1 MDDEM
6 LNMDVVT
13 NKVSTDNGPHHD
25 ELIGL
30 IPEAIKQAPPHR
42 LETLKANLDVA
53 QQYPAWPPT
62 GRQRLKQLVQKHW
75 QLQGEVDASLKHLE
89 QNIEDF
95 ARPLLTEALKSQL
108 NVDLDVDA
116 TMLRLY
122 VPDKIIFGIDRGAAR
137 SQHSTLLA
145 AALHNFEQSE
155 TEDGYFRS
163 GSGVYVADADGAP
176 VQQAVTV
183 GEIASVCRSLDIGAQ
198 YQQHL
203 KALLLPDD
211 VTKQATL
218 RQQSMAVEKSA
229 LEVAAA
235 IAGMNAD
242 LGMHAQ
248 AVISDVISGQRSIS
262 FHGRPVKAHR
272 LRIMGLELSGIVL
285 FSAVAEKTEIE
296 KFLLGLVSPELQFL
310 FDWSRR
316 IPGLNDNLYEKY
328 KVLSDVFANGPGAVT
343 DEMSRRNDFYDQSIL
358 NGPLVA
364 YIPDDPLHPLKEYPS
379 LTAFMKALATQL
391 LEKSY
396 QQFFSR
402 FVAQKDKP
410 TFYKRANERLKEIT
424 WHQREPLDMGPWW
437 RETAVENPH
446 AEPIT
451 VPIQDGLWEHL
462 YLRKRD
468 KSISDARRIAVPTG
482 DEDAKSRWNRLIS
495 YLNYGWNFF
504 NYVVMLV
511 PGVGEVM
518 LGVMVAQLL
527 AEFAEGIEDWSHG
540 DKEEACAHIN
550 SVILNFAQL
559 GLMSAGHVLPNG
571 AIAIKPSPF
580 IDNLK
585 SVSLG
590 DGRTKMWNPDLA
602 PYEHKLELPSR
613 TWADEAG
620 LYPYQGKRVLQL
632 QGKQY
637 VLKEDPLNGQFRM
650 QHPNRADAYA
660 PQVEHNRAGAWK
672 SEVDRPLEWT
682 QVQLLRRLNP
692 LAATLS
698 DTTLTQALKV
708 SGVDEGV
715 LRRLHVEHELPP
727 PLLTDTLHRFDLYDS
742 ISRFGGQ
749 IRNGD
754 ISDHLTGYL
763 PGLMTE
769 LPHWP
774 ESKAIMLKDPLP
786 TGRASVTYGNSGA
799 TLADTLIVTQEE
811 LKTGRFESRVLAFL
825 DEPETEALLGRA
837 ISTDKTVRIEALRE
851 ALAVRAVKR
860 TSRVFESQYKT
871 SDVSA
876 DIRVRRLQ
884 SDYPDLPCS
893 VIEQILKD
901 ADPQNVRVFEES
913 GQVVLK
919 LRQQLR
925 AAGVKVRMSRAFEG
939 LYLEQLDNADSRRLA
954 LRSLE
959 TLPGWSPDVRMEI
972 RHGSFT
978 GQLEASVG
986 EADAPIRKVLIA
998 DENGL
1003 YSARDEQGLHLH
1015 SAEDLYSAVLHALP
1029 DKQRQA
1035 LGFDI
1040 FQGERLKHAIQR
1052 SPLSHEQFE
1061 RVLLDNPIRK
1071 PAYDPEN
1078 MRLRGG
1084 MQGYPLRPEGWSALK
1099 RRVGSLYPAFTD
1111 TEVESLLGSF
1121 GANVMESRVAALEKE
1136 FSRFNLDFQ
1145 RWLNG
1150 MNLIYRLSPEGVAE
1164 WTSRNRV
1171 YQLLRQ
1177 SWQRTGPAGPPARGV
1192 IRAQALVLDGLPMDR
1207 HLETM
1212 PALSAS
1218 FDHVTSLSL
1227 RNGQIRP
1234 NQLSFLGG
1242 FRQLRDLDLL
1252 KNRLSDFPQVISSMP
1267 HLRMLMLSDNQIT
1280 LTLESAARLR
1290 SMSRLHVLKLDGNPL
1305 GLVPDISQM
1314 PALLV
1319 LTLDSTGIDT
1329 WPVGLFA
1336 KQRPRNLFLDLR
1348 HNQISELPD
1357 VAPGS
1362 VYAELIARTK
1372 VSREPYFLS
1381 AENLEK
1387 LKQYIESV
1395 GLDPDRPYPSWGTV
1409 DSSAWDEGI
1418 SEDEWNARQPFW
1430 DEVED
1435 EFGSEPFFNEL
1446 RKLTTSADFRAT
1458 DPSYRADL
1466 TAKVWRMIFAMNEN
1480 TVLRERIFAEAV
1492 ASTTCADAG
1501 AQFFN
1506 AMGVEVL
1513 VHEAYGLINTDLV
1526 EAELVSLARGKSR
1539 LDELGQIAR
1548 QRVADRLE
1556 AGETFRREDA
1566 DGVTGS
1572 IDEVEVHMAYMTD
1585 LAERL
1590 DLPWQSRGMLF
1601 RNVAGVTEK
1610 MIEDAYQRV
1619 IALEEGELLAPRIL
1633 EQPFWQQ
1640 FLKRTYRKEFDEL
1653 LTSLKDEDDMAQ
1665 FEALQTLEKTLTQ
1678 KAIDRAK
1685 LQTVYPLFTVKP

>member
-1 MDDEM
+1 LDDEV
-6 LNMDVVT
+6 LNMDIVT
-13 NKVSTDNGPHHD
+13 NTVSTDNGPHHD
-25 ELIGL
+25 VLIGL
-30 IPEAIKQAPPHR
+30 IPEAIKQAPAHR
-42 LETLKANLDVA
+42 LQSLEANLNVA
-53 QQYPAWPPT
+53 KQYSSWPAA
-62 GRQRLKQLVQKHW
+62 GRVRLQQLVHTHW
-75 QLQGEVDASLKHLE
+75 QLQGDVDASLKHLE

-108 NVDLDVDA
+108 KVDLDVDA

-122 VPDKIIFGIDRGAAR
+122 VPDKIIFGIDRGATR

-145 AALHNFEQSE
+145 AALHNFEQAE

-176 VQQAVTV
+176 VQHAITV
-183 GEIASVCRSLDIGAQ
+183 GEVASVCRSLDIGAQ

-218 RQQSMAVEKSA
+218 RTQSVAVEKSA

-262 FHGRPVKAHR
+262 FHGRALKAHR

-285 FSAVAEKTEIE
+285 FSAVAEKNEIE

-328 KVLSDVFANGPGAVT
+328 KVLSDVFANGPSAVT

-410 TFYKRANERLKEIT
+410 KFFRRVNERLKEIT

-437 RETAVENPH
+437 RETPIETPH

-451 VPIQDGLWEHL
+451 VPIQGGLWEHL

-468 KSISDARRIAVPTG
+468 KSISDARLIAVPTG

-495 YLNYGWNFF
+495 YLDYGWNIF
-504 NYVVMLV
+504 NFVVMLV

-550 SVILNFAQL
+550 SVILNFTQL
-559 GLMSAGHVLPNG
+559 ALMSAGHILPKG
-571 AIAIKPSPF
+571 AVAIKPSSF
-580 IDNLK
+580 VDNLK
-585 SVSLG
+585 AVPLA

-602 PYEHKLELPSR
+602 PYAHNLALPAG
-613 TWADEAG
+613 TWADESG
-620 LYPYQGKRVLQL
+620 LYPHQGKKVLHL
-632 QGKQY
+632 QGRQY
-637 VLKEDPLNGQFRM
+637 VVKEDPLNGQFRM
-650 QHPNRADAYA
+650 QHPTRADAYA
-660 PQVEHNRAGAWK
+660 PRVEHNRAGAWK
-672 SEVDRPLEWT
+672 SEVERPLEWE
-682 QVQLLRRLNP
+682 QIQLLRRLNP
-692 LAATLS
+692 LAATFS
-698 DTTLTQALKV
+698 ESTLAQVLKV
-708 SGVDEGV
+708 SGIDDGV

-727 PLLTDTLHRFDLYDS
+727 PLLTDTLNRFDLYAS
-742 ISRFGGQ
+742 ISQFGEQ
-749 IRNGD
+749 IRNGH
-754 ISDHLTGYL
+754 ISDHLSGYL
-763 PGLMTE
+763 PGLLTE
-769 LPHWP
+769 LPRWP
-774 ESKAIMLKDPLP
+774 ESKAITLKDPLP
-786 TGRASVTYGNSGA
+786 TGRDSITYGNSNA
-799 TLADTLIVTQEE
+799 AAVDTLIVSQEDIQ
-811 LKTGRFESRVLAFL
+811 TGNLEGRVLAFL
-825 DEPETEALLGRA
+825 DETEIEALLGRA
-837 ISTDKTVRIEALRE
+837 ISTDKTVRVQALRE
-851 ALAVRAVKR
+851 ALAQRATKR
-860 TSRVFESQYKT
+860 ASRVFESQYKT

-876 DIRVRRLQ
+876 DMRVRRLH
-884 SDYPDLPCS
+884 SDYPELPCS
-893 VIEQILKD
+893 VIEQVLKD
-901 ADPQNVRVFEES
+901 ADPQSVRVFEES

-925 AAGVKVRMSRAFEG
+925 TAGEKVRLNRAYEG
-939 LYLEQLDNADSRRLA
+939 LYLEQLESTDSHRLV
-954 LRSLE
+954 LRSME
-959 TLPGWSPDVRMEI
+959 SLPGWSAQVRIDI
-972 RHGSFT
+972 RELAFDGRL
-978 GQLEASVG
+978 QASVG
-986 EADAPIRKVLIA
+986 AADAPIRKVLIA
-998 DENGL
+998 DEDGL
-1003 YSARDEQGLHLH
+1003 YSARDEQGLQLH

-1029 DKQRQA
+1029 DAQRQA

-1040 FQGERLKHAIQR
+1040 FQGDLLKQAIQR

-1061 RVLLDNPIRK
+1061 QVLLENPVRK

-1084 MQGYPLRPEGWSALK
+1084 MQGYPLRPKDWSALK

-1111 TEVESLLGSF
+1111 AQVESLLDGF
-1121 GANVMESRVAALEKE
+1121 GANVMEMRVAALEKE
-1136 FSRFNLDFQ
+1136 FSRFNLAFQ
-1145 RWLNG
+1145 RWLND
-1150 MNLIYRLSPEGVAE
+1150 MSLAYRFSPEGVAE

-1177 SWQRTGPAGPPARGV
+1177 CWQRTGPAGPPASGV
-1192 IRAQALVLDGLPMDR
+1192 IRAQALVLNGLPMDR
-1207 HLETM
+1207 HLLTM
-1212 PALSAS
+1212 PRLTAS

-1227 RNGQIRP
+1227 QNGQI
-1234 NQLSFLGG
+1234 LSDQQHFLGS
-1242 FRQLRDLDLL
+1242 FRQLRDLDLW
-1252 KNRLSDFPQVISSMP
+1252 KNRLSDFPEVISNMAY
-1267 HLRMLMLSDNQIT
+1267 LRVLTLSDNQIS
-1280 LTLESAARLR
+1280 LTAESAARLR
-1290 SMSRLHVLKLDGNPL
+1290 AMSRLHVLKLDGNPL
-1305 GLVPDISQM
+1305 GKVPDISQM
-1314 PALLV
+1314 PALLI
-1319 LTLDSTGIDT
+1319 LSLDSTGIDT
-1329 WPVGLFA
+1329 WPIGLFA
-1336 KQRPRNLFLDLR
+1336 KQRPRNLYLDLR
-1348 HNQISELPD
+1348 FNQISELPD

-1362 VYAELIARTK
+1362 IYAELIARTN
-1372 VSREPYFLS
+1372 VSRDAFHLS

-1387 LKQYIESV
+1387 LKRYIESV
-1395 GLDPDRPYPSWGTV
+1395 GLDPDRPYPSRGTI
-1409 DSSAWDEGI
+1409 DSSYWDAGM
-1418 SEDEWNARQPFW
+1418 SEAEWNARQPLW

-1435 EFGSEPFFNEL
+1435 EFGAEPFFNEL
-1446 RKLTTSADFRAT
+1446 RKLTASADFGTT
-1458 DPSYRADL
+1458 DSIYRTDL

-1480 TVLRERIFAEAV
+1480 TALREKIFAEAV

-1513 VHEAYGLINTDLV
+1513 VHEAYGLISTDLV
-1526 EAELVSLARGKSR
+1526 EAELVALARGKSR

-1548 QRVADRLE
+1548 QRVADRLK
-1556 AGETFRREDA
+1556 AGETFRRENA

-1585 LAERL
+1585 LADRL

-1601 RNVAGVTEK
+1601 RKVAGVTEK

-1640 FLKRTYRKEFDEL
+1640 FLKRTYRTEFDEL

-1665 FEALQTLEKTLTQ
+1665 FEALQTLEKSLTQ

-1685 LQTVYPLFTVKP
+1685 LQTVYPPFTVQP

>member
-1 MDDEM
+1 
-6 LNMDVVT
+6 MDVVT
-13 NKVSTDNGPHHD
+13 NTVSIKQGPHHAAMTA
-25 ELIGL
+25 L
-30 IPEAIKQAPPHR
+30 IPAAIKQAPPHR
-42 LETLKANLDVA
+42 LQSLEANLNVA
-53 QQYPAWPPT
+53 QQFSTWSPV
-62 GRQRLKQLVQKHW
+62 GRQRLKQLVQNHW
-75 QLQGEVDASLKHLE
+75 QLQGEVDTTLQHLE

-108 NVDLDVDA
+108 KVDLDVDKA
-116 TMLRLY
+116 LLKLY
-122 VPDKIIFGIDRGAAR
+122 VPDKIIFGIDRGATR
-137 SQHSTLLA
+137 SRHSSLLA
-145 AALHNFEQSE
+145 AALHNFEQAE

-163 GSGVYVADADGAP
+163 GSGVYIADDTGAP
-176 VQQAVTV
+176 VQHDITV
-183 GEIASVCRSLDIGAQ
+183 GQIASLCRSLDLGAQ
-198 YQQHL
+198 YRQHL

-218 RQQSMAVEKSA
+218 RTQSVAVEKSA

-242 LGMHAQ
+242 LGLHAQ
-248 AVISDVISGQRSIS
+248 AALSDVINGQAQVS
-262 FHGRPVKAHR
+262 FHGRPLQAHR
-272 LRIMGLELSGIVL
+272 LRILGLELSGIVL
-285 FSAVAEKTEIE
+285 FSAVAEKSEVEQSLSGFI
-296 KFLLGLVSPELQFL
+296 PQELQFL

-328 KVLSDVFANGPGAVT
+328 KVLSDVFANGPSAVT
-343 DEMSRRNDFYDQSIL
+343 DELSRRNDFYDQSIL

-391 LEKSY
+391 LEKNY

-402 FVAQKDKP
+402 FLAQKDKP
-410 TFYKRANERLKEIT
+410 TFFRRANERLKEIT

-437 RETAVENPH
+437 RETPVENPH

-451 VPIQDGLWEHL
+451 VPIPGNLWEYL

-468 KSISDARRIAVPTG
+468 KALGDARLIAVPTD

-495 YLNYGWNFF
+495 YLDIGWNVLNFA
-504 NYVVMLV
+504 VMLV
-511 PGVGEVM
+511 PGAGEVM

-559 GLMSAGHVLPNG
+559 ALMSAGHVLPKG
-571 AIAIKPSPF
+571 PALVKPSPF
-580 IDNLK
+580 VDSLK
-585 SVSLG
+585 AVSLP
-590 DGRTKMWNPDLA
+590 DGRSKMWSPDLS
-602 PYEHKLELPSR
+602 PYEHRITLPAG
-613 TWADEAG
+613 TWADETG
-620 LYPYQGKRVLQL
+620 LYSYEGKRLL
-632 QGKQY
+632 HLEGKQY
-637 VLKEDPLNGQFRM
+637 AVAEDPLNGQFRM
-650 QHPNRADAYA
+650 QHPTRVDAYA

-672 SEVDRPLEWT
+672 SEIEQPLEW
-682 QVQLLRRLNP
+682 QKIQLLRRLSP
-692 LAATLS
+692 LAATFS
-698 DTTLTQALKV
+698 DSALEQVFKV
-708 SGVDEGV
+708 CDVDEGL
-715 LRRLHVEHELPP
+715 LRRLHVEHELPSS
-727 PLLTDTLHRFDLYDS
+727 LLTDTLDRFDLYAS
-742 ISRFGGQ
+742 ISRFGDQ
-749 IRNGD
+749 IRNSR

-774 ESKAIMLKDPLP
+774 ESKAITLKDPLP
-786 TGRASVTYGNSGA
+786 AGRESVTYGNFNA
-799 TLADTLIVTQEE
+799 TPANTLTVTQEE
-811 LKTGRFESRVLAFL
+811 LQTGKLEARVLAFL
-825 DEPETEALLGRA
+825 EEPEIEALLGRA
-837 ISTDKTVRIEALRE
+837 ISTDKPIRIQALRE
-851 ALAVRAVKR
+851 ELAVRAGR
-860 TSRVFESQYKT
+860 RSSRVFESQYK
-871 SDVSA
+871 SADVST

-884 SDYPDLPCS
+884 SDYPEVPCS
-893 VIEQILKD
+893 VIEQTLKN
-901 ADPQNVRVFEES
+901 ADPQSLRVFEDS
-913 GQVVLK
+913 GQVGLK

-925 AAGVKVRMSRAFEG
+925 AAGAKVRMSRAYEG
-939 LYLEQLDNADSRRLA
+939 LYLDHLQNTDNRRLV
-954 LRSLE
+954 LCSLE
-959 TLPGWSPDVRMEI
+959 NLPGWSPDVRIEV
-972 RHGSFT
+972 RDFSST
-978 GQLEASVG
+978 GPLQASVG
-986 EADAPIRKVLIA
+986 APDAAIRRILVG
-998 DENGL
+998 DDDGL
-1003 YSARDEQGLHLH
+1003 FSARDEQGLHLQG
-1015 SAEDLYSAVLHALP
+1015 AEDLYSAVLHALP
-1029 DKQRQA
+1029 DAQRQA
-1035 LGFDI
+1035 LGFEI
-1040 FQGERLKHAIQR
+1040 FQGDLLKQAIQR

-1061 RVLLDNPIRK
+1061 RVLSDNPVRK
-1071 PAYDPEN
+1071 PVYDPDT

-1084 MQGYPLRPEGWSALK
+1084 MQGYPLRPKEWSGLK

-1111 TEVESLLGSF
+1111 AEVEAMLSSF
-1121 GANVMESRVAALEKE
+1121 GENVVDERVTALERE
-1136 FSRFNLDFQ
+1136 FSTFNLAFQ
-1145 RWLNG
+1145 RWLND
-1150 MNLIYRLSPEGVAE
+1150 MSLSYRFSPEGVAE
-1164 WTSRNRV
+1164 WTSRNKV
-1171 YQLLRQ
+1171 YQILRQ
-1177 SWQRTGPAGPPARGV
+1177 CWQRTGPLGPPAPGV
-1192 IRAQALVLDGLPMDR
+1192 VRAQALILDGQPMDR
-1207 HLETM
+1207 HLLKM
-1212 PALSAS
+1212 PRLSAS

-1227 RNGQIRP
+1227 RNGQILGD
-1234 NQLSFLGG
+1234 QQSFLGG
-1242 FRQLRDLDLL
+1242 FRQLRDLDLW
-1252 KNRLSDFPQVISSMP
+1252 KNRLTDLPPVISEMP
-1267 HLRMLMLSDNQIT
+1267 YLRVLTLSDNQIS
-1280 LTLESAARLR
+1280 LTAESAARLR
-1290 SMSRLHVLKLDGNPL
+1290 SMSRLQVLKLDGNPL

-1418 SEDEWNARQPFW
+1418 SEAEWNARQPFW

-1480 TVLRERIFAEAV
+1480 TVLRERIFAEAI

-1585 LAERL
+1585 LADRL
-1590 DLPWQSRGMLF
+1590 ELPWQSRGMLF

-1640 FLKRTYRKEFDEL
+1640 FLKRTYRTEFDEL

-1685 LQTVYPLFTVKP
+1685 LQTVYPPFTVKP